1 MEALPIT
8 YYKAFFTDGKVGL
21 PSLAV
26 TADIYS
32 MTGVKEISDAPVT
45 ELGGGVYIWYTTA
58 NVPYAVIFKSTIN
71 GTPTELLGIRE
82 REAVD
87 LTATEIWRHP
97 TRTLVQPGI
106 TLETPATGSELI
118 LYKDA
123 TNIIPLSDLGDLTTR
138 TQVWFT
144 IKANL
149 DMPDDDAI
157 LQVTETGNLQH
168 INKISGENLGVDIP
182 EVTLAVTNDGTA
194 TIVISAEAAQALPV
208 MQVTPVEWDLKVAFS
223 DGVVIPI
230 QTGTAYIKQTATRS
244 IS

>member
-1 MEALPIT
+1 MEALPKT
-8 YYKAFFTDGKVGL
+8 YYKTIFTDGKVGL
-21 PSLAV
+21 PSLTV
-26 TADIYS
+26 FADIYS

-45 ELGGGVYIWYTTA
+45 EIGAGVYMWYTTE
-58 NVPYAVIFKSTIN
+58 NVPYAVVFKTTIS
-71 GTPTELLGIRE
+71 GSAVHQLGIRE

-138 TQVWFT
+138 TQAWFT

-157 LQVTETGNLQH
+157 LQVTETGDLQH
-168 INKISGENLGVDIP
+168 INQISGGDLGIDKP
-182 EVTLAVTNDGTA
+182 DVTMVVTNDGQA
-194 TIVISAEAAQALPV
+194 TITISAEAGQALPV
-208 MQVTPVEWDLKVAFS
+208 MQVTPVEWDFKVAFS
-223 DGVVIPI
+223 DGTVIPI
-230 QTGTAYIKQTATRS
+230 QKGTAYIKQTATRA

>member
-1 MEALPIT
+1 MEALPKT

-71 GTPTELLGIRE
+71 GTPNELLGIRE

-87 LTATEIWRHP
+87 LTASQVWTNP
-97 TRTLVQPGI
+97 FRTLIQPGI
-106 TLETPATGSELI
+106 SLETPASGSELI
-118 LYKDA
+118 IYKDA
-123 TNIIPLSDLGDLTTR
+123 TNIISLSGLGDLTNR
-138 TQVWFT
+138 TQAWFT

-157 LQVTETGNLQH
+157 LQVTEIGNLQH
-168 INKISGENLGVDIP
+168 INQISGGDLGIDKP
-182 EVTLAVTNDGTA
+182 DVTMAVTNDGQA
-194 TIVISAEAAQALPV
+194 TITISAEAGQALPV
-208 MQVTPVEWDLKVAFS
+208 MQVTPVEWDFKVAFS
-223 DGVVIPI
+223 DGTVIPI
-230 QTGTAYIKQTATRS
+230 QVGTAYIRQTATKA

>member
-45 ELGGGVYIWYTTA
+45 ELGGGVYMWYTTA

-87 LTATEIWRHP
+87 LTASQVWTNP
-97 TRTLVQPGI
+97 FRTLIQPGI
-106 TLETPATGSELI
+106 SLETPVTGSELI
-118 LYKDA
+118 IYKDA
-123 TNIIPLSDLGDLTTR
+123 TNVISLSDLGDLTNR
-138 TQVWFT
+138 TQAWFT

-149 DMPDDDAI
+149 DMSDDDAI
-157 LQVTETGNLQH
+157 LQVTETGDLQH
-168 INKISGENLGVDIP
+168 INQISGVDLGIDKP
-182 EVTLAVTNDGTA
+182 DVTMAVTDEGQA
-194 TIVISAEAAQALPV
+194 TITISAEAGQALPV
-208 MQVTPVEWDLKVAFS
+208 MQVTPVEWDFKVAFS
-223 DGVVIPI
+223 DGTVIPI
-230 QTGTAYIKQTATRS
+230 QTGTAYIKQTATRA